1 MNTTMKRLTI
11 LLFVLAVPVALSAFS
26 FGADNH
32 QFNPAFLGSSTR
44 TWETGVSGNL
54 NVYNSYF
61 AITDFLSEEE
71 DAALVIDLGDLAE
84 AMAGGK
90 METSLGTSLEVHAMA
105 QLFGIGVGGYAAADL
120 YGGFSIPESFFTFLA
135 EGNTIGDEITGEG
148 ELNLKGFAEVG
159 VYAGYRYGNY
169 QIGLKFGQYVP
180 LIYSE
185 GTGYSYSLLAK
196 EADEDGIIFEAEA
209 EAFGTV
215 YSAFDLDDP
224 GNFDSPMDIL
234 TGAGTKLDIG
244 FVHVKQQ
251 GRPLWG
257 ASASIPLLPAKPA
270 YAFEL
275 TGGLEATITDPL
287 GSISFGDENG
297 NGDDNDNGFAETEN
311 TFELSKI
318 EGEIDKEIMAPYKL
332 GGFYRFTLIPVID
345 LIPHV
350 EMVFEDPM
358 LVNYGLT
365 LTGSFAPLSWVSLGM
380 GQVNNLW
387 VARAGLDVDLRLLEV
402 GVRVSSSS
410 ESLET
415 LASFQRPDVSFQV
428 ALGL

>member
-1 MNTTMKRLTI
+1 MNTTMKRLAI
-11 LLFVLAVPVALSAFS
+11 LLFVLAVPMALSAFS

-54 NVYNSYF
+54 NLYNSHF

-71 DAALVIDLGDLAE
+71 DAVLVIDFAELAE
-84 AMAGGK
+84 AGK
-90 METSLGTSLEVHAMA
+90 METALGTSLEVHAMA
-105 QLFGIGVGGYAAADL
+105 HLFGLGLGGYAAADL
-120 YGGFSIPESFFTFLA
+120 YGSFSIPESFFTFLS

-148 ELNLKGFAEVG
+148 ELNLKGFAEAG
-159 VYAGYRYGNY
+159 IYAGYRFGNY
-169 QIGLKFGQYVP
+169 HIGLKFGQYVP
-180 LIYSE
+180 LMYSD
-185 GTGYSYSLLAK
+185 GTGYTYSMLAK
-196 EADEDGIIFEAEA
+196 EADEDGTVFEAKA

-215 YSAFDLDDP
+215 YSALDLDDP

-234 TGAGTKLDIG
+234 NGAGTKIDIG
-244 FVHVKQQ
+244 LVHAKQQ

-257 ASASIPLLPAKPA
+257 VSASIPLLPATPA

-287 GSISFGDENG
+287 GGISFGD
-297 NGDDNDNGFAETEN
+297 DDNNNNDDNGFAKTEN
-311 TFELSKI
+311 TFEFTKI
-318 EGEIDKEIMAPYKL
+318 DEEIDIEIMAPYKL
-332 GGFYRFTLIPVID
+332 GAFYRFTMIPVID

-358 LVNYGLT
+358 LVNYGMT
-365 LTGSFAPLSWVSLGM
+365 LTGSFAPLSWLSFGM
-380 GQVNNLW
+380 GQQNNLW
-387 VARAGLDVDLRLLEV
+387 VGRAGLDVNLRLLEV
-402 GVRVSSSS
+402 GVRVSTSS
-410 ESLET
+410 ESLEDM
-415 LASFQRPDVSFQV
+415 LLFQKPDVSFQV